1 MLSDTV
7 PAVRIEVVK
16 ALTKQFKRQNVANL
30 RHFTE
35 RFGERLVEMGTRDAD
50 HSVRT
55 ATVELL
61 DEVRK
66 AGFMEPSDI
75 QTVGRLLFDTDQ
87 NVRKAVRPFVVETIN
102 DLYQEKLED
111 LGGEETI
118 QEALGDEESEEY
130 DGPTTS
136 WIKIK
141 SVLEA
146 LSSYDEED
154 QDTNGDGESPRPFVE
169 RNRALI
175 SKLREVASRSSLAM
189 AVLYQP
195 VEEIQD
201 WEAIA
206 KYLLYDHSLTE
217 GDDDAV
223 LTRVKQAV
231 ALDSKEEPLLLEM
244 LVTSVTG
251 AINRPKLKNK
261 QQVRFH
267 PPLSFYSSLY

>member
-111 LGGEETI
+111 LGGEEAI

-154 QDTNGDGESPRPFVE
+154 QDTNGDGQSPRPFVE

-189 AVLYQP
+189 AVLYLP

-217 GDDDAV
+217 SDDDAV

-261 QQVRFH
+261 QQV
-267 PPLSFYSSLY
+267 